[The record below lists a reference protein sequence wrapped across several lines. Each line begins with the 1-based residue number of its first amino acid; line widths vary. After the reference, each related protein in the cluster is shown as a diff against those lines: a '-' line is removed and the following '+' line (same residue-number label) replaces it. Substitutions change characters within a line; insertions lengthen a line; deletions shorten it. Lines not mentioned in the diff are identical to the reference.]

1 MEQLNNDATA
11 SGKVLDRALELGITK
26 CLCDAER
33 LPAFPHVTS
42 NGDWLASEHA
52 RWTGGFFVGMLWLA
66 GLLRDDPA
74 ILKTARSW
82 AMRLA
87 PRATDRS
94 THDMG
99 FLFEPSCVRGH
110 NIQPDEQLRSLAIT
124 AAQSLASRYVSIG
137 RYIPAWDPSEGSEYL
152 ALAIV
157 DTVMNLPIICW
168 AARETGDS
176 RLHDIAVQT
185 ARTIIRQHI
194 RPDGATYHVVDHDP
208 VTGEV
213 IHRGTHQGAHDES
226 CWSRGQA
233 WTLYGFTRMA
243 AMLRSDEMMEA
254 ARRTADYFVL
264 KMGNRIIPPW
274 DFDRDDPNE
283 PVDSAAGA
291 IAASGLLELGRHTG
305 DESYTQAGERLVT
318 GLIDTCIDFDNPDNP
333 GLLMHGTVDYP
344 RRSGVNE
351 SIIYG
356 DHYFM
361 EALVKLR
368 RPGFWDILGC
378 C

>member
-1 MEQLNNDATA
+1 MNTEQAAENTR
-11 SGKVLDRALELGITK
+11 LDRALELGIAK
-26 CLCDAER
+26 CMRDGDR
-33 LPAFPHVTS
+33 LSAFPHVTEE
-42 NGDWLASEHA
+42 GDWLISEHA

-66 GLLRDDPA
+66 GVLREDGE

-87 PRATDRS
+87 PRASDCS

-110 NIQPDEQLRSLAIT
+110 NIQSDEQLRSLAIE
-124 AAQSLASRYVSIG
+124 AGRSLASRYVPKG
-137 RYIPAWDPSEGSEYL
+137 HYIPAWDPTEGSQYL

-157 DTVMNLPIICW
+157 DTIMNLPIISW
-168 AARETGDS
+168 AARESGDNH
-176 RLHDIAVQT
+176 LHKIAVQT
-185 ARTIIRQHI
+185 ARTIREQHV

-208 VTGEV
+208 ETGE
-213 IHRGTHQGAHDES
+213 ITHRGTHQGAHDNS
-226 CWSRGQA
+226 CWTRGQA

-243 AMLRSDEMMEA
+243 VILQSDEMMLT
-254 ARRTADYFVL
+254 ARQTADYFL
-264 KMGNRIIPPW
+264 SQMGDRTIPPW
-274 DFDRDDPNE
+274 DFDRDRAE
-283 PVDSAAGA
+283 EAVDSAAGA
-291 IAASGLLELGRHTG
+291 IAASGLLELGRRTG
-305 DESYTQAGERLVT
+305 EKVYTYAGERMVD
-318 GLIDTCIDFDNPDNP
+318 GLIDTCIDFDNPDQP

-344 RRSGVNE
+344 RRSGVDE

-356 DHYFM
+356 DHYFL

-368 RPGFWDILGC
+368 RPDLWDILGC